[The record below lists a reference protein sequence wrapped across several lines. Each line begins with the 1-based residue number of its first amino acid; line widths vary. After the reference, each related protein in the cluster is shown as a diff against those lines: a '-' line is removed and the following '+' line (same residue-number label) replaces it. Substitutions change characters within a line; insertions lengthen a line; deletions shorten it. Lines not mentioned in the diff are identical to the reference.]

1 MVHKEKQV
9 NINST
14 LKELRNCISRIICVI
29 IILFNAGLYKST
41 FFPEIFLLFCLSGLP
56 ALCQIRCNFHKL
68 CNICLIV
75 VYIVGVRYSVFLLS
89 IMSKKRYYTIN
100 IWVHFL
106 INKHVSMELLRFS
119 ILQIPFIKKNV
130 KHSQTV
136 WVKKAINKQIV
147 LRTCKKYKLYFGPLV
162 LAAL

>member
-1 MVHKEKQV
+1 MYFTHYLYDHYFVQCGFIQV
-9 NINST
+9 YIFS
-14 LKELRNCISRIICVI
+14 RNF
-29 IILFNAGLYKST
+29 LGK
-41 FFPEIFLLFCLSGLP
+41 LLFCLSGLP